1 VTVPA
6 SSTGWYRWQ
15 VRSRL
20 GSTTSAWVTARV
32 VVPDVIGRRTSN
44 ARYSLRAIGLPS
56 TVYNQPT
63 TVPKQVGRVLAQSLG
78 RGRVVVGGST
88 IALGRG
94 VRA

>member
-1 VTVPA
+1 M
-6 SSTGWYRWQ
+6 SS
-15 VRSRL
+15 
-20 GSTTSAWVTARV
+20 
-32 VVPDVIGRRTSN
+32 

-63 TVPKQVGRVLAQSLG
+63 TVPKQVGRVVAQSLA

-94 VRA
+94 VKA

>member
-1 VTVPA
+1 VPN
-6 SSTGWYRWQ
+6 
-15 VRSRL
+15 
-20 GSTTSAWVTARV
+20 
-32 VVPDVIGRRTSN
+32 VIGRRVSS

-63 TVPKQVGRVLAQSLG
+63 TVPKQVGRVVAQSLA

-94 VRA
+94 VKA